1 MRSGDGTWDKAP
13 GISGL
18 EVSQQVNTETTHKET
33 TTPYNFQGVGVGRWR
48 S

>member
-18 EVSQQVNTETTHKET
+18 EVAQQVNTETYYKET
-33 TTPYNFQGVGVGRWR
+33 TTPYNVFKY
-48 S
+48 